1 MNRMFIDTSC
11 SESVLRS
18 LPKPQRANGKARMVF
33 RRRDGATHLFRLH
46 QDGSAKVRFPRMAD
60 NIPEAVLIN
69 TAGGMTGGD
78 EFGTEV
84 ELEAGARATLTTQAC
99 ERIYRSTGSLVT
111 VTNRIGLHAGARLDW
126 LPQETILFDGGRIYR
141 RLEVDLT
148 RDAELL
154 ISESIV
160 FGRAAMSETVRSGTF
175 RDRWRIRRDGKLV
188 FADELCFDGDI
199 ASQLARP
206 AILAG
211 NAAIATVLLLA
222 SECER
227 FLEPVRK
234 IVGDA
239 GGASAWN
246 GKLLARIVAPD
257 SLSLRR
263 VLIPL
268 LVAVSAGRS
277 LPKVWQL

>member
-1 MNRMFIDTSC
+1 
-11 SESVLRS
+11 
-18 LPKPQRANGKARMVF
+18 
-33 RRRDGATHLFRLH
+33 
-46 QDGSAKVRFPRMAD
+46 MAD

-160 FGRAAMSETVRSGTF
+160 FGRAAMGETVRFGTF

-246 GKLLARIVAPD
+246 GKLLARIAAPD

>member
-1 MNRMFIDTSC
+1 
-11 SESVLRS
+11 
-18 LPKPQRANGKARMVF
+18 MVF

-84 ELEAGARATLTTQAC
+84 GLEAGARATLTTQAC
-99 ERIYRSTGSLVT
+99 ERIYRSTGPLVT

-160 FGRAAMSETVRSGTF
+160 FGRAAMGETVRSGTF

-199 ASQLARP
+199 ASQFARP

-246 GKLLARIVAPD
+246 GKLLARIAAPD